1 MKEQGLE
8 RQDKSET
15 REPFAASSLSSNDYL
30 TAQIKNTSVE
40 RPAMNNGSSILPA
53 LEVVN
58 AKTKEAP
65 ISQSAKDLGAPMSV
79 TAPDI
84 IQIPPPRDPR
94 LISFQIG
101 NGTRRPY
108 YDKYSAGLAITF
120 TSVKSSNPESAQG
133 SSVSVGVGAGY
144 ENPNTKVQVY
154 AQPVGSEQRYGF
166 SFVTEF

>member
-1 MKEQGLE
+1 MKEHGVE
-8 RQDKSET
+8 RQNNRET
-15 REPFAASSLSSNDYL
+15 REPLAASSLSSNDYQ
-30 TAQIKNTSVE
+30 TAQMTNTSVE
-40 RPAMNNGSSILPA
+40 RPALNNGSSTLPA

-58 AKTKEAP
+58 TKTKEAP
-65 ISQSAKDLGAPMSV
+65 ISHSAKDLGAPMTV
-79 TAPDI
+79 TAPDL
-84 IQIPPPRDPR
+84 IQLPPPRDPR
-94 LISFQIG
+94 LISFHIG

-120 TSVKSSNPESAQG
+120 TSIKSSNPDSAQG

>member
-8 RQDKSET
+8 RQNIYET
-15 REPFAASSLSSNDYL
+15 REPLAASSLSSNEYL
-30 TAQIKNTSVE
+30 TAQLRNTPVE
-40 RPAMNNGSSILPA
+40 SPARNNESTTLPA
-53 LEVVN
+53 LELVN
-58 AKTKEAP
+58 ATTKEAP
-65 ISQSAKDLGAPMSV
+65 ISQSAKDLGAPLTV

-94 LISFQIG
+94 LISYHIG

-144 ENPNTKVQVY
+144 ENPNTRVQIY